1 MQEQSG
7 ADTDEGGNGT
17 GVREARGARGRGGK
31 GRGGW
36 ARAVADATVLAKYVV
51 LVARAKAAT
60 QEAARRAAVW
70 FLRWRQEKQACV
82 RAGGRVGGS
91 AAGETGPERTDGA
104 DKVSARVGAT
114 ATRNFCQVL
123 GAETAVG
130 QGKRPSAGR
139 QVSGRAGD
147 QWNARKDGSA
157 HCGGGRKHLFIGLN
171 VVAALQRD
179 ECLGRSW
186 RGVWGD
192 G

>member
-1 MQEQSG
+1 M
-7 ADTDEGGNGT
+7 
-17 GVREARGARGRGGK
+17 REARGTRGRGGK
-31 GRGGW
+31 GRGGL

-51 LVARAKAAT
+51 LVCRAKAAT

-70 FLRWRQEKQACV
+70 FLRWREEKRACV
-82 RAGGRVGGS
+82 RAGGSVGGG
-91 AAGETGPERTDGA
+91 ATGETGPERIDGA
-104 DKVSARVGAT
+104 GKVPARVCAGSS
-114 ATRNFCQVL
+114 QVL
-123 GAETAVG
+123 LVGADTAVG
-130 QGKRPSAGR
+130 QGKRPSAGL
-139 QVSGRAGD
+139 QVSGRPGD
-147 QWNARKDGSA
+147 QGNSRKAGSA